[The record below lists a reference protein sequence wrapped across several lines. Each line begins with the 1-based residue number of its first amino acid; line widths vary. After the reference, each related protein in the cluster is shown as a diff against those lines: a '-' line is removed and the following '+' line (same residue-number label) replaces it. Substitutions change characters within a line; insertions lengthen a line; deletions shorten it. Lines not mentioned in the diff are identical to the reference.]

1 MIKVTDEN
9 LRKYI
14 HLMGQ
19 DVTTRSYDNME
30 YVLREFLSDYSDK
43 IVKEA
48 VYMFENEKV
57 EGIKNA

>member
-30 YVLREFLSDYSDK
+30 YVLREFLSDYSND
-43 IVKEA
+43 IVKEIITDIA
-48 VYMFENEKV
+48 IGTVALENRK
-57 EGIKNA
+57 